1 MAPETR
7 REIPIQGFPCLAEAH
22 WPDADRASWDNARRR
37 VGLLDDGSDQ
47 ALKWSPSTRSSMGRG
62 YGAWLGFLLS
72 RNLLDVGQ
80 GVADRI
86 TREQVEAYVSALR
99 AKGYASGTIH
109 LRLVQLCGM
118 QDVLA
123 PGTRQEWLGRL
134 RAKARAAVRP
144 TRDDRARL
152 PPVDRLVDLALSLI
166 DQAEH
171 SDKRSLRLR
180 AVAYRDGLM
189 LMILLATGLRLGNF
203 ASLRV
208 GHSLVERSDGWWV
221 VFNARETKHR
231 RPIDLPL
238 PTELTPMIAGYLGV
252 WRPVLLQRPGK
263 PKSGG
268 SADTGLLWL
277 GRYGGAFGRKKVAK
291 RIGEVTRRGL
301 GCAINPHLFRKL
313 IPTELS
319 IHDAAHV
326 GIAQPLLGHAS
337 YDTTEQYYNLG
348 RSIDAARRVQ
358 AAIASLRQPKDD
370 R

>member
-1 MAPETR
+1 
-7 REIPIQGFPCLAEAH
+7 
-22 WPDADRASWDNARRR
+22 
-37 VGLLDDGSDQ
+37 
-47 ALKWSPSTRSSMGRG
+47 
-62 YGAWLGFLLS
+62 
-72 RNLLDVGQ
+72 
-80 GVADRI
+80 
-86 TREQVEAYVSALR
+86 
-99 AKGYASGTIH
+99 
-109 LRLVQLCGM
+109 M

-134 RAKARAAVRP
+134 RAKARLAVRP

-166 DQAEH
+166 HEARR

-221 VFNARETKHR
+221 AFNARETKHR
-231 RPIDLPL
+231 RPIELPL
-238 PTELTPMIAGYLGV
+238 PSELTPMIDEYLGV
-252 WRPVLLQRPGK
+252 WRPVLLQRSGE

-301 GCAINPHLFRKL
+301 GCAMNPHLFRKL

-326 GIAQPLLGHAS
+326 GIAQLLLGHAS
-337 YDTTEQYYNLG
+337 YDTTQRYYNLG